1 MTVPEDSDDRSVLD
15 ILGFGTP
22 ANPEAVGASP
32 ESARP
37 SSPSGDLAVAAPLT
51 RRELRER
58 ERAGTIEPVGE
69 PFSPSGTA
77 VAEDGAGKAG
87 KAGKKAAGRTRRGA
101 SSPSRPPRAARRT
114 ARATLRR
121 DAVRTTSRKKTFGA
135 RLLSFGAMLFA
146 GALAFGMTVP
156 ANAFDWT
163 QSGDA
168 ELAEAYMTFEPQS
181 AEVDPTMVSFA
192 ERDAWTVTS
201 WAEMLRLRYGSRSF
215 DYAVGTGPI
224 RWPFPYAVPISSG
237 FGDRAAPCRG
247 CSTAHSGIDFT
258 PGYGA
263 AIFAIADGTVV
274 DVSSGGTS
282 WGTYVVIQHEIDG
295 QTVFSGY
302 AHMVSG
308 STPLVVGDPI
318 KVGDFVGL
326 VGATGQVTG
335 AHLHFT
341 IAIGDRMHY
350 VDPFTFLKT
359 YAS

>member
-1 MTVPEDSDDRSVLD
+1 MTSPEERDDRSVLD
-15 ILGFGTP
+15 ILGL
-22 ANPEAVGASP
+22 GAP
-32 ESARP
+32 GGADDASADPLRPFSP
-37 SSPSGDLAVAAPLT
+37 SSEPTVSAPAT

-58 ERAGTIEPVGE
+58 ERAGE
-69 PFSPSGTA
+69 
-77 VAEDGAGKAG
+77 VAAPAATRAKGRPAKA
-87 KAGKKAAGRTRRGA
+87 RRGKPAA
-101 SSPSRPPRAARRT
+101 SAGSAPRPTRAARRA

-121 DAVRTTSRKKTFGA
+121 DAVRSDSRRKTLGA

-163 QSGDA
+163 QSGDP
-168 ELAEAYMTFEPQS
+168 ELAQAYMTLESQS
-181 AEVDPTMVSFA
+181 ADIDPELVSVA

-201 WAEMLRLRYGSRSF
+201 WAEMLRQRYGNRSF
-215 DYAVGTGPI
+215 DYTVGTGAI

-247 CSTAHSGIDFT
+247 CSTSHSGIDFT

-263 AIFAIADGTVV
+263 AIFSIADGTVV
-274 DVSSGGTS
+274 DVSGGGTS
-282 WGTYVVIQHEIDG
+282 WGTYVVIEHQIDG
-295 QTVFSGY
+295 QTVYSGY

-326 VGATGQVTG
+326 VGATGQATG

-341 IAIGDRMHY
+341 IALGERMSY

>member
-1 MTVPEDSDDRSVLD
+1 MTVSEERDDRSVLD
-15 ILGFGTP
+15 ILGLDRP
-22 ANPEAVGASP
+22 ASLEPVDGPAEP
-32 ESARP
+32 LRP
-37 SSPSGDLAVAAPLT
+37 FSPSRDLAVSTPLT

-58 ERAGTIEPVGE
+58 ERGAEAADAAAPGK
-69 PFSPSGTA
+69 TA
-77 VAEDGAGKAG
+77 RKT
-87 KAGKKAAGRTRRGA
+87 KPRRGA
-101 SSPSRPPRAARRT
+101 ATAPSRPKLAARRAARVT
-114 ARATLRR
+114 PRR
-121 DAVRTTSRKKTFGA
+121 DVVRASTRKKSFGA

-146 GALAFGMTVP
+146 GTLAFGMTVP
-156 ANAFDWT
+156 ANAFDWS
-163 QSGDA
+163 QSGDTA
-168 ELAEAYMTFEPQS
+168 LAEAYMTFEPQS
-181 AEVDPTMVSFA
+181 VEVDPTLVSFS
-192 ERDAWTVTS
+192 ERDAWSVTS

-215 DYAVGTGPI
+215 DYNVGSGPI

-263 AIFAIADGTVV
+263 AIFAVADGTVV
-274 DVSSGGTS
+274 DVSGGGSS
-282 WGTYVVIQHEIDG
+282 WGTYVVIQHQIDG

-308 STPLVVGDPI
+308 STPLAVGDEI

-326 VGATGQVTG
+326 VGATGQATG

-341 IAIGDRMHY
+341 IAIGERMHY
-350 VDPFTFLKT
+350 VDPFTYLKT